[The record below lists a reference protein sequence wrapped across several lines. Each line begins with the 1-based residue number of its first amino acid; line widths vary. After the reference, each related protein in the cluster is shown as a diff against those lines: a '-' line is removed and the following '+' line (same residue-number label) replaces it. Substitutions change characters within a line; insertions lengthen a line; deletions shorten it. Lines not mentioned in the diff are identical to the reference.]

1 VPVEFRLL
9 GEIDMRAGGRPVD
22 IGHTKQT
29 YVLAALAVE
38 AGRCVPTDS
47 LVERVWGADPPR
59 RARDTTRAYLCKLRQ
74 AIEPWDAMIIRQA
87 TGYMLAVDPLSVDLH
102 RFRHLVATA
111 RSGAED
117 TAQAAYAAALG
128 LWRGLPLGLLDTPW
142 SAQMRSELARERQ
155 AAERGHI
162 DLLLAGGGHAELLG
176 RLTAQAAAEPFDER
190 LAGQLILALYR
201 SDRRADA
208 LAHYERVRRQL
219 ADELG
224 LDPGPALQQLHRQI
238 LRTDTALAA
247 PSAGVPRQRA
257 TPRQLPSLPAAFRGR
272 SAMLSRLDAVLLPG
286 GTGRAGRVA
295 VIHGPGGVGKTWL
308 ALRWAHD
315 NAHRFADGQLY
326 VNLRGFD
333 PGRDP
338 LKPEA
343 AVRGLLYG
351 LGVTA
356 AAMPPDP
363 DSQVALY
370 RSLVAGRQILLVL
383 DNARTSAQVEPL
395 LPGAASCATLITGR
409 TGLADLVAG
418 HSARPVPLGV
428 IDDAESA
435 QVLAGHLGA
444 VRIAEEPEATA
455 ELIRHCAGLSLALG
469 IVAGRA
475 ALAPELPLAALAAE
489 LRESSARL
497 DGLDSGDLRGNLRA
511 VLATSLAAVRT
522 DAAELFSRLGAA
534 PGPDI
539 ALAAVRRLI
548 GLTRAE
554 LMPSLRELIDGHLV
568 QEHQPGR
575 YRMHDLVRL
584 YAVEIGGDP
593 APVRDRMLGYYAG
606 TALAADGAL
615 DPTRD
620 RLRLHQAGAGIP
632 ATEPAPAVADPV
644 DAVVWFEHEHQVL
657 LSCVA
662 QAAECGADPQVL
674 ALVWGMT
681 TYLERRGRWHDRAA
695 LQQAAIRSAIRLG
708 DRGAEADARRG
719 LAMAHIWLHAYAS
732 AAEQVD
738 LARELFAAVGDRI
751 GLAATHRTTARMLGR
766 QNRHAEA
773 VGHDERALALF
784 QAERH
789 LAGQATVLNAL
800 GWHHAHLGR
809 PDAAIESCRRAL
821 AIHEQLGNRF
831 GQALTWDTLGMAYH
845 VRADHGAAMTHLQRA
860 VATFQAC
867 GDRYQEADSLRRL
880 GAVLLDT
887 GEVQDGCAA
896 WRRAAMI
903 LGDLGHPDADEVRRQ
918 LGQVTV
924 EPAAGLPPAGDDG
937 SPILE
942 QAGVR

>member
-1 VPVEFRLL
+1 MPADFRLL
-9 GEIDMRAGGRPVD
+9 GEIDVSVGGRPVD
-22 IGHTKQT
+22 IGHTKQR

-38 AGRCVPTDS
+38 AGRCVPADS
-47 LVERVWGADPPR
+47 LIERVWGADPPR

-74 AIEPWDAMIIRQA
+74 ALEPWDAMIIRQA
-87 TGYMLAVDPLSVDLH
+87 AGYLLAVDPLSVDVH

-111 RSGAED
+111 RCGAEA
-117 TAQAAYAAALG
+117 TAQEAYAAALR
-128 LWRGLPLGLLDTPW
+128 LWRGQPLGPLDTPW
-142 SAQMRSELARERQ
+142 AAQVRAELARERQ
-155 AAERGHI
+155 AAERDHI
-162 DLLLAGGGHAELLG
+162 DLLLAGGGHAELLAP
-176 RLTAQAAAEPFDER
+176 LSAQAAADPFDER

-224 LDPGPALQQLHRQI
+224 IDPGPALQRLHGRI
-238 LRTDTALAA
+238 LRTDTSLGA
-247 PSAGVPRQRA
+247 PRAGVIRQRA
-257 TPRQLPSLPAAFRGR
+257 TPRQLPPLPAAFTGR
-272 SAMLSRLDAVLLPG
+272 SVMLSRLDTVLLPG
-286 GTGRAGRVA
+286 ESGRAGRVA

-315 NAHRFADGQLY
+315 NAHRFPDGQLY

-338 LKPEA
+338 LTSEA
-343 AVRGLLYG
+343 AVRGLLHG

-356 AAMPPDP
+356 AAVPPDP

-370 RSLVAGRQILLVL
+370 RSLMAGRRILLVL
-383 DNARTSAQVEPL
+383 DNARTSAQAEPL

-444 VRIAEEPEATA
+444 ARLAGEPGATT
-455 ELIRHCAGLSLALG
+455 ELIRHCAGLPLALG

-475 ALAPELPLAALAAE
+475 ALAPELPLAALADD

-497 DGLDSGDLRGNLRA
+497 DGLDTGDLRGNLRA
-511 VLATSLAAVRT
+511 VLAASVAAVRPE
-522 DAAELFSRLGAA
+522 AAELFGRLGAA

-539 ALAAVRRLI
+539 ALAAVRSLI
-548 GLTRAE
+548 GLSRAE
-554 LMPSLRELIDGHLV
+554 LMPSLRELIDAHLV

-584 YAVEIGGDP
+584 YAVEAGGDP
-593 APVRDRMLGYYAG
+593 APVRDRMLGYYAR
-606 TALAADGAL
+606 TALAADRAL

-620 RLRLHQAGAGIP
+620 QPGHVGRTVAGAVR
-632 ATEPAPAVADPV
+632 AVTDPL

-662 QAAECGADPQVL
+662 QAADCGADPQVL

-695 LQQAAIRSAIRLG
+695 LQQAAVLAAVRLG
-708 DRGAEADARRG
+708 DLGAEADARRG
-719 LAMAHIWLHAYAS
+719 LAMAHIWLSAYDR
-732 AAEQVD
+732 AATE
-738 LARELFAAVGDRI
+738 LATARELFHAAGDPI
-751 GLAATHRTTARMLGR
+751 GLAGAHRTTARMLGR
-766 QNRHAEA
+766 QDRHADA
-773 VGHDERALALF
+773 LVHDEHALTLFRAGH
-784 QAERH
+784 H
-789 LAGQATVLNAL
+789 LVGQATVLNAI

-809 PDAAIESCRRAL
+809 PEAAIENCRQAL
-821 AIHEQLGNRF
+821 AIHEQLGNSF
-831 GQALTWDTLGMAYH
+831 GRALTWDTLGMAYH
-845 VRADHGAAMTHLQRA
+845 VRADHGDALTYFRHA
-860 VATFQAC
+860 VAAFRSC
-867 GDRYQEADSLRRL
+867 GDRYQEADTLRRI
-880 GAVLLDT
+880 GAVLLET
-887 GEVQDGCAA
+887 GAVQDGCAA
-896 WRRAAMI
+896 WCRAAVI
-903 LGDLGHPDADEVRRQ
+903 LGELGHPDADVVRRQ
-918 LGQVTV
+918 LGEITV
-924 EPAAGLPPAGDDG
+924 APVPAGAL
-937 SPILE
+937 S
-942 QAGVR
+942 VS